1 MPNHP
6 HVDILV
12 RLAREDL
19 AILHARKKIR
29 ESLDGQNKAKQMLQ
43 DSEKRLV
50 QLRDTVAHLK
60 GEEQRLQQEIET
72 YERRRATALR
82 VLETGNGNPEA
93 AERQIEQC
101 SNIISDLESQLINS
115 LDTHEATEQ
124 DLDHHKGVLSALKTS
139 TAEEIQALIDFVI
152 QCEQSITEKKTMRTH
167 ISTQLAPF
175 LVKRYEQLR
184 RSKGTAVARVVD
196 DCCRSCRLALPMQDQ
211 SDLRR
216 GREVACRKCGR
227 WLFIAE
233 E

>member
-6 HVDILV
+6 QVDILV

-29 ESLDGQNKAKQMLQ
+29 ESKDGQNNAKQMLH
-43 DSEKRLV
+43 DAEARLV
-50 QLRDTVAHLK
+50 QLLEAVAHLK

-72 YERRRATALR
+72 YERRRATAHR

-101 SNIISDLESQLINS
+101 SDIISNLESQLINN

-124 DLDHHKGVLSALKTS
+124 ERDQHKKVLSALKTS
-139 TAEEIQALIDFVI
+139 TAQEIQELMDFVV
-152 QCEQSITEKKTMRTH
+152 QCEQSISEKKTTRTH
-167 ISTQLAPF
+167 ISTQLDPF
-175 LVKRYEQLR
+175 LIKRYEQLR

-196 DCCRSCRLALPMQDQ
+196 NCCRSCRLALPMQDQ